1 MAAAEAAAAAG
12 EREPH
17 VSSTNQHKR
26 GRTRKN
32 VFRVLV
38 VGVVLAL
45 VIGAVGWVVAL
56 VVKNTGDSIT
66 RMDIAVS
73 VSGDGSLKVTQTF
86 DVHYGSPKHGP
97 YLTFT
102 TLQATDTAG
111 RYRELTYAVDSVTS
125 PTGAPDTYTTSSS
138 GTNGTVLQIG
148 SASTTVTGSQT
159 YVVAYRVSGVMNPRV
174 ASSGADELFWNA
186 IGTGWTLPMNKVTVT
201 VTSDA
206 AVTGTQCW
214 KGKGFDTPCSDHA
227 STGGTATYAQSSLA
241 AGEGLAIVA
250 GWPSGTF
257 SGAEPT
263 YVTRPVEVAP
273 FELTP
278 LKGAVTGGGLVVVVL
293 VGLGLYWRSRDLMYV
308 GLTPGN
314 LPVAGEAP
322 PATRK
327 VTRVPYAVRFTPPD
341 GLTPG
346 TVGTLMDKK
355 ADLRDVTATLVD
367 LAVRGL
373 VRIEQPTDEGMRV
386 VRLDAPRDDLA
397 PYERTLLKGLF
408 TKKRRVADPDAL
420 QGSRFGKAVS
430 RARGE
435 LYWAA
440 VEAGWFVRSPERGDT
455 AFVATAIALGVTAVF
470 GTVIAAALGWGLVMI
485 PILLLGALF
494 VVASRWSA
502 GRTAAGGAALSQTL
516 GFKQYLETA
525 EADQIVWEEGEDIF
539 SRYLPYA
546 IAFGCADHWA
556 GIFAE
561 LVDRGV
567 SVPMP
572 SWYVADGLH
581 PQDLFGT
588 AGILSIVGSFDTL
601 SMNFGTAIAASSM
614 GSGGGSGFSGG
625 DFGGGG
631 VGGGG
636 GGTW

>member
-1 MAAAEAAAAAG
+1 
-12 EREPH
+12 
-17 VSSTNQHKR
+17 
-26 GRTRKN
+26 
-32 VFRVLV
+32 V

-45 VIGAVGWVVAL
+45 VIGTVGWVVAL
-56 VVKNTGDSIT
+56 VVKSTKDSIT
-66 RMDIAVS
+66 RMVIAVS
-73 VSGDGSLKVTQTF
+73 VSGDGSLKVTQTL
-86 DVHYGSPKHGP
+86 DVQYGSPRHGP
-97 YLTFT
+97 YLRFA

-111 RYRELTYAVDSVTS
+111 RYRELTYQVDSVTS
-125 PTGAPDTYTTSSS
+125 PTGAPATYTTSSS
-138 GTNGTVLQIG
+138 DTDGMVIQVG
-148 SASTTVTGSQT
+148 SPSTSVTGTQT
-159 YVVAYRVSGVMNPRV
+159 YVVHYRVSGVMDPRV
-174 ASSGADELFWNA
+174 ASSGSDELFWNA
-186 IGTGWTLPMNKVTVT
+186 IGTGWTLPMSNVMVT

-214 KGKGFDTPCSDHA
+214 TGKGFVTPCSEHA
-227 STGGTATYAQSSLA
+227 STGDTATYAQSSLA

-257 SGAEPT
+257 TAAEPG
-263 YVTRPVEVAP
+263 YVTRPVEVSP

-278 LKGAVTGGGLVVVVL
+278 LKGAVTGAGVVL
-293 VGLGLYWRSRDLMYV
+293 VVLVWLGLWWRSRDRMYV

-314 LPVAGEAP
+314 VPVAGEAP
-322 PATRK
+322 PLTRK
-327 VTRVPYAVRFTPPD
+327 VTRVPFAVRFTPPD

-346 TVGTLMDKK
+346 TVGTLVGKK
-355 ADLRDVTATLVD
+355 SVLRDVTATLVD

-373 VRIEQPTDEGMRV
+373 VRIEQPRGEGMRV

-397 PYERTLLKGLF
+397 LYEKTLLKGLF
-408 TKKRRVADPDAL
+408 TKKRHVADPEAL

-430 RARGE
+430 KARGE
-435 LYWAA
+435 LYRAA

-455 AFVATAIALGVTAVF
+455 AFVASVIALGVTVTF

-494 VVASRWSA
+494 VAASSWSA
-502 GRTAAGGAALSQTL
+502 GRTAAGAAALSQTL
-516 GFKQYLETA
+516 GFKLYLETA
-525 EADQIVWEEGEDIF
+525 EADQITWEEGEDIF

-556 GIFAE
+556 GMFAE

-567 SVPMP
+567 AVPMP

-581 PQDLFGT
+581 PHDLFGI
-588 AGILSIVGSFDTL
+588 AGISSVVGSLDTL
-601 SMNFGTAIAASSM
+601 STSFGAAIAASSV
-614 GSGGGSGFSGG
+614 GSGGGSGFAGG

-631 VGGGG
+631 VGGGVGGGG